1 MSPPGAPRFSLSARP
16 LLFGLAMTMLF
27 ASGCGGQPRFSAEIA
42 ASLRRETM
50 RRMEG
55 PSLILYY
62 PERRK
67 AQAQRTLAQLE
78 RCSWILRGLIAKP
91 QRRKVPIVMPELPYN
106 NAHVAPGF
114 AGVETNA
121 VVPTFFTNDFLELG
135 LAPDPGIV
143 GCHEVVHAMQAEEV
157 HGFQS
162 FLFDVFG
169 DAATPQIGL
178 DAWFWEGVAVHYEA
192 RMLPGVGRHASPLW
206 RGMFAAGVAGR
217 HINGGDLAAQ
227 QRVFFAGSHY
237 LFGGA
242 FIDFLAQRYGEE
254 KIWRLVD
261 VQSRSIFVPFGVNVR
276 FWQAYGK
283 SLSTL
288 LDEFDEHLAL
298 NYPVRPRPAEQ
309 RQVRALGVHA
319 RWAAG
324 RDGTQAFISSD
335 LDDVL
340 RLTVLHPNGHTLLQR
355 KLNEVLPPR
364 RLREMGVSDIS
375 GLSVSND
382 GRWVVFVAV
391 QPGVVQNE
399 SRLVMV
405 NVANQTLSVAQG
417 DLAGIGAQLSPD
429 GRRYLFIRPDG
440 DRHDLVE
447 RVLASGVERVLVS
460 GLPRSYFGGVRYSP
474 RGDRLAASVFE
485 SNAFRVW
492 ILDSKTGARLQ
503 PVSTS
508 PGRQW
513 EPFWVDDDRLVYE
526 GEVDARQQIM
536 LADLRSGSV
545 SALTNAPYAAARPQ
559 SIDGRVRFLNR
570 SGWRWTLDEVP
581 IPKALPVSNPPGLA
595 AAPFT
600 HVPVAAQASILRRR
614 KPELSDEP
622 ASSVDH
628 LFYLQSRSP
637 SFVGI
642 GRGPVLL
649 GLSLNGGDRLG
660 NHAWAINGL
669 YQLQTEL
676 LSGSLGY
683 ANMQLAPFVL
693 GLGVSQ
699 LRYRESSGPNTGTN
713 LEHRQRVAS
722 ASVSRAF
729 WGNPVSLGF
738 SYTELFRTAP
748 PLGAPATVKLAGP
761 ILAAAFIGS
770 DGSPY
775 AGANRVLVLAGRA
788 HALPR
793 ALSSLPFSMVDVGAQ
808 VLVFS
813 PLPLSRRHTLRL
825 DLRGRELAGSNLPF
839 LQVGGLLAAA
849 PFHEVPGTG
858 TLESPLLPPGV
869 SFSEALR
876 GFEDYPL
883 LGRRAGIASLTYRY
897 PIILDVG
904 AASTLWLLPAL
915 FLHQINFELFGVAA
929 QVDSGPLHQAAGAAL
944 SLNLSLWRIPL
955 SVQYQVAKRLTDD
968 ERVLHLLMLGG
979 Q

>member
-1 MSPPGAPRFSLSARP
+1 MSPSGAPRFLLSARSLFWGFAMT
-16 LLFGLAMTMLF
+16 LLF
-27 ASGCGGQPRFSAEIA
+27 GCGGQPRFSADVA
-42 ASLRRETM
+42 TALRRETM

-55 PSLILYY
+55 PSVILYY

-67 AQAQRTLAQLE
+67 AQAQRSLAQLE
-78 RCSWILRGLIAKP
+78 RCSGMLRGLIAKP

-106 NAHVAPGF
+106 NAYVAPGF

-121 VVPTFFTNDFLELG
+121 VVPTFFTNDFLEVG

-143 GCHEVVHAMQAEEV
+143 GCHEVVHAMQAEEA
-157 HGFQS
+157 HGFQN
-162 FLFDVFG
+162 FMFEVFG
-169 DAATPQIGL
+169 DAATPQVGL
-178 DAWFWEGVAVHYEA
+178 DAWFWEGLAVHYEA

-206 RGMFAAGVAGR
+206 RGMLAAGVAGR

-237 LFGGA
+237 LVGGA

-254 KIWRLVD
+254 TLWRLVD
-261 VQSRSIFVPFGVNVR
+261 VQSRSIFFPLGVNVR

-283 SLSTL
+283 SLTTL
-288 LDEFDEHLAL
+288 LDEFDEHVAF
-298 NYPVRPRPAEQ
+298 NFPVRPRPPDQ
-309 RQVRALGVHA
+309 RQLRDLGVHA
-319 RWAAG
+319 RWALG
-324 RDGTQAFISSD
+324 RDGTHAFVSSD

-340 RLTVLHPNGHTLLQR
+340 RLTVLHPGGHTLLQR
-355 KLNEVLPPR
+355 RLNEVLPPR

-405 NVANQTLSVAQG
+405 NVADQTLSVTQG

-447 RVLASGVERVLVS
+447 RVLASGIERVLVR
-460 GLPRSYFGGVRYSP
+460 GLPQSYFGGVRYSP

-526 GEVDARQQIM
+526 GEVDGRQQIM
-536 LADLRSGSV
+536 VASLRSGAV
-545 SALTNAPYAAARPQ
+545 SAVTNAPYAASRPQ

-581 IPKALPVSNPPGLA
+581 IPGALPVSNAEAIA
-595 AAPFT
+595 AAPPT
-600 HVPVAAQASILRRR
+600 PAPVAALPNIFKMRSLELR
-614 KPELSDEP
+614 DEP
-622 ASSVDH
+622 ASSLDN

-642 GRGPVLL
+642 GSGPALL
-649 GLSLNGGDRLG
+649 GMSLNGGDRLG
-660 NHAWAINGL
+660 NHAWAMNGL

-683 ANMQLAPFVL
+683 ANMQLAPFIL

-699 LRYRESSGPNTGTN
+699 LRYRENGGPMTPTD
-713 LEHRQRVAS
+713 LEHRQRVA
-722 ASVSRAF
+722 AVSISRTF
-729 WGNPVSLGF
+729 WGNPMSLGF

-748 PLGAPATVKLAGP
+748 SLGAPGTVKLAGP
-761 ILAAAFIGS
+761 LLAAAFIGA

-775 AGANRVLVLAGRA
+775 AGANRVVVVAGRA

-793 ALSSLPFSMVDVGAQ
+793 GLSSLPFSIVDLGAQ
-808 VLVFS
+808 VVLYS

-825 DLRGRELAGSNLPF
+825 DLRGRELAGSKQPF

-849 PFHEVPGTG
+849 PFRDVPGAG
-858 TLESPLLPPGV
+858 TIESPLLPPGV

-897 PIILDVG
+897 PLILDVG
-904 AASTLWLLPAL
+904 TASTLWLLPAV

-929 QVDSGPLHQAAGAAL
+929 QIDSAPLHQAAGAAL
-944 SLNLSLWRIPL
+944 SLNVSVWRIPL
-955 SVQYQVAKRLTDD
+955 SVQYQASKRLTDD
-968 ERVLHLLMLGG
+968 KRVLHLFMLGG